1 MSIKVSHR
9 RQSLLTGSLMT
20 SDISGKGPVCQC
32 RRCKRLGFE
41 PWVGKIPREG
51 HGNPFQFFCLENPMV
66 TRTWWA
72 TVHRVTKSWT

>member
-1 MSIKVSHR
+1 MSFKVSHR
-9 RQSLLTGSLMT
+9 RQSLLTGSLKT

-51 HGNPFQFFCLENPMV
+51 HGNPFQFSLPGESHGHKTLV
-66 TRTWWA
+66 GY
-72 TVHRVTKSWT
+72 SS